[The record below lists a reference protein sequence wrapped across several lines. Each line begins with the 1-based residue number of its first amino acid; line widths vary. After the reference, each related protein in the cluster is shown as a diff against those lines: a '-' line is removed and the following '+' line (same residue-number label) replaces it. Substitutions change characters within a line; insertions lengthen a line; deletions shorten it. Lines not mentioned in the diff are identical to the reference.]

1 MADTETTTFKRKKK
15 CTISFSN
22 VPQKQAERILGFKF
36 VPFYYQQKPLD
47 QFITEKAPDSLKKKI
62 FNRLV
67 DCIRSEGYPEASLSP
82 LNEAVVTDFVGNIL
96 QPMVAHFYCSR
107 TRKDIELTRET
118 QIISRDEEVGGN
130 MEFVVMHSID
140 DDNDRYVIVIEAKRG
155 ALGKGLT
162 QLLLALK
169 SAFGINNDQKKVY
182 GFLTTAIQWQLI
194 TYDGQ
199 TWKLSRPSPL
209 LCGDMDKEEDQWL
222 KDNTQVLDMIYS
234 ILSSL

>member
-1 MADTETTTFKRKKK
+1 M
-15 CTISFSN
+15 
-22 VPQKQAERILGFKF
+22 
-36 VPFYYQQKPLD
+36 
-47 QFITEKAPDSLKKKI
+47 KKKI
-62 FNRLV
+62 FNQLV
-67 DCIRSEGYPEASLSP
+67 ECIESEGYPEASLSP
-82 LNEAVVTDFVGNIL
+82 LNEAVVTDYVGNIL

-118 QIISRDEEVGGN
+118 QIISRDEEEDEN

-140 DDNDRYVIVIEAKRG
+140 VDNVRYVNVIEAKRG
-155 ALGKGLT
+155 ALGDGLT

-182 GFLTTAIQWQLI
+182 GFVTTAIQWQLI

-199 TWKLSRPSPL
+199 TWKLSESSPL
-209 LCGDMDKEEDQWL
+209 LFGNMDQQENRWF
-222 KDNTQVLDMIYS
+222 KDYTKILDMIYS

>member
-1 MADTETTTFKRKKK
+1 MADTETTTFKREKKY
-15 CTISFSN
+15 TTSFSN
-22 VPQKQAERILGFKF
+22 VPQEQAERILGFKF
-36 VPFYYQQKPLD
+36 VPFYYQQEPLD

-82 LNEAVVTDFVGNIL
+82 LNEAVVTDYVGNIL

-118 QIISRDEEVGGN
+118 QIISRDEEEDEN

-140 DDNDRYVIVIEAKRG
+140 VDNVRYVNVIEAKRG
-155 ALGKGLT
+155 ALGDGLT

-209 LCGDMDKEEDQWL
+209 LCGNMDKEEDQWL

>member
-67 DCIRSEGYPEASLSP
+67 DSIRSEGYPEASLSP

-169 SAFGINNDQKKVY
+169 SAFGINNGQKKVY
-182 GFLTTAIQWQLI
+182 GFVTTAIQWQLI

-199 TWKLSRPSPL
+199 TWKLSESSPL
-209 LCGDMDKEEDQWL
+209 LFGNMDQQENRWF
-222 KDNTQVLDMIYS
+222 KDYTKILDMIYS

>member
-1 MADTETTTFKRKKK
+1 MLF
-15 CTISFSN
+15 
-22 VPQKQAERILGFKF
+22 
-36 VPFYYQQKPLD
+36 
-47 QFITEKAPDSLKKKI
+47 
-62 FNRLV
+62 
-67 DCIRSEGYPEASLSP
+67 RS
-82 LNEAVVTDFVGNIL
+82 
-96 QPMVAHFYCSR
+96 AHFYCSR

-169 SAFGINNDQKKVY
+169 SAFGINNGQKKVY
-182 GFLTTAIQWQLI
+182 GFVTTAIQWQLI

-199 TWKLSRPSPL
+199 TWKLSESSPL
-209 LCGDMDKEEDQWL
+209 LFGNMDQQENRWF
-222 KDNTQVLDMIYS
+222 KDYTKILDMIYS

>member
-36 VPFYYQQKPLD
+36 VPFYYQQEPLD
-47 QFITEKAPDSLKKKI
+47 QFITEKAPDSLKKNI
-62 FNRLV
+62 FNQLV
-67 DCIRSEGYPEASLSP
+67 ECIESEGYPEASLSP
-82 LNEAVVTDFVGNIL
+82 LNEAVVTDYVGHIL
-96 QPMVAHFYCSR
+96 PPMVAHFNRSR

>member
-82 LNEAVVTDFVGNIL
+82 LNEAVVTDYVGHIL
-96 QPMVAHFYCSR
+96 PPMVAHFNRSR

>member
-1 MADTETTTFKRKKK
+1 MADTETTTFKREKKY
-15 CTISFSN
+15 TTSFSN
-22 VPQKQAERILGFKF
+22 VPQEQAERILGFKF
-36 VPFYYQQKPLD
+36 VPFYYQQEPLD
-47 QFITEKAPDSLKKKI
+47 QFITEKAPDWLKKKI

-82 LNEAVVTDFVGNIL
+82 LNEAVVTDYVGHIL

-107 TRKDIELTRET
+107 TRKDIQLTRET
-118 QIISRDEEVGGN
+118 QIISRDEEEDEN

-140 DDNDRYVIVIEAKRG
+140 VDNVRYVNVIEAKRG
-155 ALGKGLT
+155 ALGDGLT

-182 GFLTTAIQWQLI
+182 GFLTTAIDWQLI

-199 TWKLSRPSPL
+199 TWKLSESSTL
-209 LCGDMDKEEDQWL
+209 LFGNMDQQENRWF
-222 KDNTQVLDMIYS
+222 KDYTKILDMIYS

>member
-15 CTISFSN
+15 YTTSFSN
-22 VPQKQAERILGFKF
+22 VPQEQAERILGFKF
-36 VPFYYQQKPLD
+36 VPFYYQQEPLD

-82 LNEAVVTDFVGNIL
+82 LNEAVVTDYVGNIL

-118 QIISRDEEVGGN
+118 QIISRDEEEDEN

-140 DDNDRYVIVIEAKRG
+140 VDNVRYVNVIEAKRG
-155 ALGKGLT
+155 ALGDGLT

-182 GFLTTAIQWQLI
+182 GFVTTAIQWQLI

-199 TWKLSRPSPL
+199 TWKLSESSPL
-209 LCGDMDKEEDQWL
+209 LFGNMDQQENRWF
-222 KDNTQVLDMIYS
+222 KDYTKILDMIYS

>member
-1 MADTETTTFKRKKK
+1 MADTETTTFKREKKY
-15 CTISFSN
+15 TTSFSN
-22 VPQKQAERILGFKF
+22 VPQEQAERILGFQF
-36 VPFYYQQKPLD
+36 VPFYYQQEHLD
-47 QFITEKAPDSLKKKI
+47 QFITEKAPDSLKKEI
-62 FNRLV
+62 FNRLIQ
-67 DCIRSEGYPEASLSP
+67 CIRSEGYPEVSLSP

-118 QIISRDEEVGGN
+118 QIISRDEGEDEN

-140 DDNDRYVIVIEAKRG
+140 VDNVRYVIVIEAKRG
-155 ALGKGLT
+155 ELGNGLT

-182 GFLTTAIQWQLI
+182 GFLTTAIDWQLI

-199 TWKLSRPSPL
+199 TWKLSRTSTL
-209 LCGDMDKEEDQWL
+209 LFGNMDQQENRWS